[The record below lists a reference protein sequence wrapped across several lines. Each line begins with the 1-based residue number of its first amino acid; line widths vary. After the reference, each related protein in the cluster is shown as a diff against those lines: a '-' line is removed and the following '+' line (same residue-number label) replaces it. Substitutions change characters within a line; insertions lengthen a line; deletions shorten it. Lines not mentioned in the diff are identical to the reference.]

1 MIDIVL
7 VKYIAGTC
15 SSEIQKGFPETP
27 GNPPRHAPDTHKVQ
41 QKIIRYLQYYKN
53 SHLCSASL
61 KANVE

>member
-27 GNPPRHAPDTHKVQ
+27 GNPPRHAPALGNISHVSTEEHIATDTNL
-41 QKIIRYLQYYKN
+41 IPR
-53 SHLCSASL
+53 
-61 KANVE
+61 